1 MIVDAVTRPPY
12 QPSLDDVR
20 RHVRETTPAERF
32 RRNAEMLA
40 ALYRIQQAY
49 PECGALWS
57 RFLRRLE
64 LLDPD
69 HIREFVARWDTEAS
83 DASSK

>member
-12 QPSLDDVR
+12 QPSLDRVR
-20 RHVRETTPAERF
+20 RHVRETNPAERF
-32 RRNAEMLA
+32 RRNAEVLA

-49 PECGALWS
+49 PECGALWP
-57 RFLRRLE
+57 RFLRRLQ

-69 HIREFVARWDTEAS
+69 RVREFVARWDTKAC
-83 DASSK
+83 DTSSK